1 MSFLTGI
8 GIFGLAA
15 VLTVALFFGTREGE
29 GGKVKLSWGTSAL
42 LALLA
47 GSCYKAAGFPFD
59 ILSSLITDAIRLI
72 GAAFPK
78 LTMPALALL
87 LIALALFKKWSRREI
102 SLVMIFFFYV
112 ASSADGAYG
121 IVAARIAAMAKG
133 LS

>member
-15 VLTVALFFGTREGE
+15 GLTIALYFGTKEGE
-29 GGKVKLSWGTSAL
+29 GGKVKLSWGACAL

-59 ILSSLITDAIRLI
+59 ILSSLVTDAIGLI
-72 GAAFPK
+72 GAAFPE
-78 LTMPALALL
+78 LTMPALALIC
-87 LIALALFKKWSRREI
+87 IALVFFKKWSRRGI
-102 SLVMIFFFYV
+102 SLLMIFFFYV
-112 ASSADGAYG
+112 ASSAGGAYSV
-121 IVAARIAAMAKG
+121 VAARIAAMAKG